1 MPGDANYV
9 SSQSQASQ
17 SDQWPAVVVE
27 TDQDLTVEGVDDQ
40 GSNSGS
46 ATDQGSEGVVS
57 KETVESLYGGQF
69 TLSTPLIKPN
79 FCDQGSVS
87 GHGSGQQSSD
97 SSGSGHGG
105 NDPGTC

>member
-17 SDQWPAVVVE
+17 SDRWPAAVVE
-27 TDQDLTVEGVDDQ
+27 TDQELTVEGVHDQ

-46 ATDQGSEGVVS
+46 AT
-57 KETVESLYGGQF
+57 
-69 TLSTPLIKPN
+69 
-79 FCDQGSVS
+79 DQGSVS

-97 SSGSGHGG
+97 SSGSDHGG
-105 NDPGTC
+105 NDPGSADGSGSGGDGSGQEPDPEVINLICPNGKQRYV